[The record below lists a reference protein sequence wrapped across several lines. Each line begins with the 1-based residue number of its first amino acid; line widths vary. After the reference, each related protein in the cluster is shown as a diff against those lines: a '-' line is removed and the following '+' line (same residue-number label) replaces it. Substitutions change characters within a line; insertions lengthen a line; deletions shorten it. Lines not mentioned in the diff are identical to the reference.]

1 MSKKLVTFFSASGVT
16 ARLAKTIAQAAD
28 AELYEIRPAQPY
40 TSADLN
46 WMDRKSRS
54 TLEMKDENCRPALAD
69 AAAPVAEADVV
80 FVGFPIWWGR
90 EPSVVD
96 TFLEAYDFT
105 GKTVVVYA
113 TSGGSGMGKT
123 ASRVQ
128 GILGKGA
135 RVVDGKVLRASSS
148 VQSIEKWL
156 KDLGI

>member
-1 MSKKLVTFFSASGVT
+1 MSKKLVTYLSASGVT

-54 TLEMKDENCRPALAD
+54 TVEMKDESCRPALAD
-69 AAAPVAEADVV
+69 TDAPVAEAEVV

-96 TFLEAYDFT
+96 TFLDAYDFT

-113 TSGGSGMGKT
+113 TSGGSRMGKT
-123 ASRVQ
+123 ASRIQ
-128 GILGKGA
+128 GILGKDTK
-135 RVVDGKVLRASSS
+135 VVDGKVLRSGSS
-148 VQSIEKWL
+148 VRDMEKWL
-156 KDLGI
+156 KDLGV

>member
-54 TLEMKDENCRPALAD
+54 TVEMKDESCRPALAD
-69 AAAPVAEADVV
+69 TSAPVAEADVV

-96 TFLEAYDFT
+96 TFLDAYDFT

-113 TSGGSGMGKT
+113 TSGGSRMGKT
-123 ASRVQ
+123 ASLIQ
-128 GILGKGA
+128 GILGKDTK
-135 RVVDGKVLRASSS
+135 VVDGKVLRSGSS
-148 VQSIEKWL
+148 VRDMEKWL
-156 KDLGI
+156 KDLGV

>member
-1 MSKKLVTFFSASGVT
+1 MSKKLVTYFSASGVT

-54 TLEMKDENCRPALAD
+54 TVEMKDENCRPALAD
-69 AAAPVAEADVV
+69 TDAPVAEADVV

-96 TFLEAYDFT
+96 TFLGALLGVSTAQYKRQQEAKRDELD
-105 GKTVVVYA
+105 
-113 TSGGSGMGKT
+113 
-123 ASRVQ
+123 R
-128 GILGKGA
+128 
-135 RVVDGKVLRASSS
+135 
-148 VQSIEKWL
+148 
-156 KDLGI
+156 